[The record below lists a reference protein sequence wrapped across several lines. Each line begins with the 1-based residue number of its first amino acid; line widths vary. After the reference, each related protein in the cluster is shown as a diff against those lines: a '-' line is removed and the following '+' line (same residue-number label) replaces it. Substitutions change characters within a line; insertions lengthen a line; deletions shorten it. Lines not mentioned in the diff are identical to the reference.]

1 MKPVAIKVKLTLLI
15 LVFAI
20 ILGLLLLQ
28 SIPAFNLRT
37 VQITV
42 EGGSGEVPVEAKQ
55 QLASLVGVS
64 LFSINMMKQKRA
76 LTDITGIQ
84 KADLR
89 RKPPSTLQAT
99 VHLFDASAVIR
110 EEDGGQA
117 YLVEDHHLRKLHPD
131 DVSAWQKV
139 VVTIEVPASYAHM
152 MATYS
157 VDDSFLHVM
166 QLATSLEGK
175 TTLITKI
182 KYDNNS
188 SNSFG
193 KMVLEL
199 SSLNAQI
206 WVREPVGTPQIH
218 AAVSLV
224 LQDQKDSLSFLS
236 SEARRYDLYR
246 EGLVRRW

>member
-99 VHLFDASAVIR
+99 LHLFDASAVIR

-206 WVREPVGTPQIH
+206 WVREPVGAPQIH

-236 SEARRYDLYR
+236 SEARRSDLYR

>member
-37 VQITV
+37 VQIVV
-42 EGGSGEVPVEAKQ
+42 EGGSGAVPVEAKQ

-64 LFSINMMKQKRA
+64 LFSINMMKQKKA

-84 KADLR
+84 KADLQ

-99 VHLFDASAVIR
+99 LHLFDASAVIR

-206 WVREPVGTPQIH
+206 WVREPVGAPQIH

-236 SEARRYDLYR
+236 SETRRYDLYR

>member
-99 VHLFDASAVIR
+99 LHLFDASAVIR

>member
-206 WVREPVGTPQIH
+206 WVREPVGAPQIR

>member
-99 VHLFDASAVIR
+99 LHLFDASAVIR
-110 EEDGGQA
+110 EKDGGQA

>member
-1 MKPVAIKVKLTLLI
+1 MKRVSIKVKLTLLI
-15 LVFAI
+15 LVAAV
-20 ILGLLLLQ
+20 ILGLLLLR

-37 VQITV
+37 IQITV
-42 EGGSGEVPVEAKQ
+42 EGGSAEVPIEAKQ

-64 LFSINMMKQKRA
+64 LFSINMMKQKRV
-76 LTDITGIQ
+76 LTDITGIER
-84 KADLR
+84 ADLR
-89 RKPPSTLQAT
+89 RKLPFTLQA
-99 VHLFDASAVIR
+99 VLHLFDAPAVIK

-117 YLVEDHHLRKLHPD
+117 YLVEDLHLRKLHPD
-131 DVSAWQKV
+131 DVEAWQKV
-139 VVTIEVPASYAHM
+139 AVTIEVPASYAQM
-152 MATYS
+152 MAMYS
-157 VDDSFLHVM
+157 VDDSFLQVM

-206 WVREPVGTPQIH
+206 WVREPVGAPQIR

-224 LQDQKDSLSFLS
+224 LQDQEDSLSFLS

>member
-64 LFSINMMKQKRA
+64 LFSINMMKQKSA

-99 VHLFDASAVIR
+99 LHLFDASAVIR
-110 EEDGGQA
+110 EKDGGQA

-206 WVREPVGTPQIH
+206 WVREPVGAPQIH

>member
-99 VHLFDASAVIR
+99 LHLFDASAVIR

-206 WVREPVGTPQIH
+206 WVREPVGAPQIH

>member
-64 LFSINMMKQKRA
+64 LFSINMMKQKSA

-99 VHLFDASAVIR
+99 LHLFDASAVIR
-110 EEDGGQA
+110 EKDGGQA

-182 KYDNNS
+182 KYENNS

>member
-42 EGGSGEVPVEAKQ
+42 EGGSGEVPIEAKQ

-99 VHLFDASAVIR
+99 LHLFDASAVIR

-206 WVREPVGTPQIH
+206 WVREPVGAPQIH

>member
-99 VHLFDASAVIR
+99 LHLFNASAVIR

-206 WVREPVGTPQIH
+206 WVREPVGAPQIH

>member
-64 LFSINMMKQKRA
+64 LFSINMMKQKSA

-99 VHLFDASAVIR
+99 LHLFDASAVIR
-110 EEDGGQA
+110 EKDGGQA

>member
-84 KADLR
+84 KADLL

-99 VHLFDASAVIR
+99 LHLFDASAVIR

-206 WVREPVGTPQIH
+206 WVREPVGAPQIH

>member
-1 MKPVAIKVKLTLLI
+1 
-15 LVFAI
+15 
-20 ILGLLLLQ
+20 
-28 SIPAFNLRT
+28 
-37 VQITV
+37 
-42 EGGSGEVPVEAKQ
+42 
-55 QLASLVGVS
+55 
-64 LFSINMMKQKRA
+64 
-76 LTDITGIQ
+76 
-84 KADLR
+84 
-89 RKPPSTLQAT
+89 
-99 VHLFDASAVIR
+99 
-110 EEDGGQA
+110 

>member
-84 KADLR
+84 KADLL

-99 VHLFDASAVIR
+99 LHLFDASAVIR

>member
-64 LFSINMMKQKRA
+64 LFSINIMKQKRA
-76 LTDITGIQ
+76 LMDITGIQ

-110 EEDGGQA
+110 EKDGGQA

>member
-206 WVREPVGTPQIH
+206 WVREPVGAPQIH

>member
-99 VHLFDASAVIR
+99 LHLFNASAVIR

>member
-99 VHLFDASAVIR
+99 LHLFDASAVIR
-110 EEDGGQA
+110 EKDGGQA

-206 WVREPVGTPQIH
+206 WVREPVGAPQIH

>member
-42 EGGSGEVPVEAKQ
+42 EGGSGEVPIEAKQ

-76 LTDITGIQ
+76 LTEITGIQ

-99 VHLFDASAVIR
+99 LHLFDASAVIR

-206 WVREPVGTPQIH
+206 WVREPVGAPQIH

-236 SEARRYDLYR
+236 SETRRYDLYR